1 MQLKKCRS
9 GMFIPATCTFRKGN
23 ACFKHDSVLCVCIA
37 EQKLFS
43 EAQWKLIIMA
53 HMAATLLALLL
64 NYQAS
69 SEGSL
74 SPPLNL
80 SVELLDFKALAR
92 WLPGPGNPKGTRYSL
107 EFVDIDNFLLPTWHQ
122 IGDCTNITSTECY
135 FIFNKRVLTDY
146 FVRVGAEWEE
156 ERSEWTLLPRSFQP
170 YQYTLLSAPKLSVSA
185 LQNSICII
193 LSHPLQSLME
203 VRMKFSVDLYQI
215 ISNNKSEHIAQNI
228 TTRTSNFVNLPPG
241 SYCIN
246 AHAFLTEERS
256 KINKNTTMCVFLH
269 PDPNVGKVWVVIVV
283 VFPLLSIPAVFGLIF
298 IYYYV
303 KPSKNNYIPKAM
315 EIIEG
320 TLVVRIL
327 NPEDLRVLPVSQILT
342 DDCKAT
348 HQELAEDYYG
358 GSEENYKEGLF
369 SQIVDVADQDMLP
382 VPDLYSTCAKME
394 EQWEYPTEAEC
405 YSDGLTL
412 NTDSFSSHSQLNSV
426 DTSQTGNMND
436 SVLFEFDEKSSF
448 CYSEN
453 KESEAETESLF
464 SDAVSGSNYEPR
476 PDPRWMRNLQH
487 HNIEQ

>member
-1 MQLKKCRS
+1 
-9 GMFIPATCTFRKGN
+9 
-23 ACFKHDSVLCVCIA
+23 
-37 EQKLFS
+37 
-43 EAQWKLIIMA
+43 MA

-64 NYQAS
+64 SYQAS

-107 EFVDIDNFLLPTWHQ
+107 EYIDIDNFLLPTWYK
-122 IGDCTNITSTECY
+122 IGDCANITSTECY
-135 FIFNKRVLTDY
+135 FIFNQSVLTDY
-146 FVRVGAEWEE
+146 FVRVGAGCKE
-156 ERSEWTLLPRSFQP
+156 ERSEWTRLPRSFQP
-170 YQYTLLSAPKLSVSA
+170 YQYTLLSAPKLSMSA
-185 LQNSICII
+185 QQNSIRII
-193 LSHPLQSLME
+193 LSHPVQSLME
-203 VRMKFSVDLYQI
+203 VRMKFSIDLYQI
-215 ISNNKSEHIAQNI
+215 ISNNKSKHIAQNI
-228 TTRTSNFVNLPPG
+228 TTKTSNFVNLPPG
-241 SYCIN
+241 NYCIN
-246 AHAFLTEERS
+246 AHAFLTAERS

-283 VFPLLSIPAVFGLIF
+283 VLPLLSIPAVFGLIF

-327 NPEDLRVLPVSQILT
+327 NPEDPRALPVSRIHI

-348 HQELAEDYYG
+348 HQELAEDSSQCYYG
-358 GSEENYKEGLF
+358 GSEENFKEGLF
-369 SQIVDVADQDMLP
+369 SQLMDGADQDMLP
-382 VPDLYSTCAKME
+382 LPDLYSTAAKME
-394 EQWEYPTEAEC
+394 EQWEYPTEAEY
-405 YSDGLTL
+405 YSDGLIL

-436 SVLFEFDEKSSF
+436 SVLFAFDENSKSSF

-453 KESEAETESLF
+453 KESEAEAESLF
-464 SDAVSGSNYEPR
+464 SDVVSRSYEPR

-487 HNIEQ
+487 HIIEQ